1 MCLIELSIASLLTL
15 GFSLPPGASQLL
27 TWWRTNINALRTL
40 RLNKKNDNI
49 KKGDKAPDFQ
59 D

>member
-1 MCLIELSIASLLTL
+1 VYFAK
-15 GFSLPPGASQLL
+15 
-27 TWWRTNINALRTL
+27 ALRTL
-40 RLNKKNDNI
+40 RLNKKMTTL